1 MIKSKEEYVYY
12 LKCDQ
17 LALNQKT
24 NKPRFKHDIIWSFE
38 RLLRKCEY
46 YQNYKTGCANKI
58 ICKYY
63 KYRYTC
69 LSQKLGFSIPF
80 NVFGPGLSIAHY
92 GPIIINARAKIG
104 ENCRIHEGVT
114 IGVSGDSY
122 WPHLQGLSL
131 EQTKAPTIGN
141 NVFIATGA
149 KILGDITIADD
160 VTIGANAIVVNN
172 ILEPNITVGG
182 IPAKQISLNSS
193 DKYVIKA
200 TELIKD
206 NG

>member
-1 MIKSKEEYVYY
+1 MINSKEDYKYY
-12 LKCDQ
+12 LMCDR

-24 NKPRFKHDIIWSFE
+24 KRPRFKHDIVWSFE

-46 YQNYKTGCANKI
+46 YQNCKNRFVGKM

-63 KYRYTC
+63 KYKYTC

-92 GPIIINARAKIG
+92 GSIIINAQAKVG
-104 ENCRIHEGVT
+104 DNCRIHEGVT
-114 IGVSGDSY
+114 IGASGDSY
-122 WPHLQGLSL
+122 WRHLHGMNFV
-131 EQTKAPTIGN
+131 QTKAPTIGN

-149 KILGDITIADD
+149 KVLGDITIADG
-160 VTIGANAIVVNN
+160 VVIGANAVVVKD

-182 IPAKQISLNSS
+182 VPTKKISSNSS
-193 DKYVIKA
+193 EKYVIKA
-200 TELIKD
+200 TEIIK
-206 NG
+206 NI

>member
-1 MIKSKEEYVYY
+1 MIKSKEDYVYY
-12 LKCDQ
+12 LKCDK

-46 YQNYKTGCANKI
+46 YQNYKRGFMGKFL
-58 ICKYY
+58 CKYY
-63 KYRYTC
+63 KYKYTC

-80 NVFGPGLSIAHY
+80 NVFESGLSIAHY
-92 GPIIINARAKIG
+92 GSIIINNHVKVG

-114 IGVSGDSY
+114 IGASGDSY
-122 WPHLQGLSL
+122 WPHLKGLSF
-131 EQTKAPTIGN
+131 EQTRAPIIGN

-149 KILGDITIADD
+149 KILGDITIADG
-160 VTIGANAIVVNN
+160 VTIGANAVVVND

-182 IPAKQISLNSS
+182 VPAKKISLNSS

-206 NG
+206 NV